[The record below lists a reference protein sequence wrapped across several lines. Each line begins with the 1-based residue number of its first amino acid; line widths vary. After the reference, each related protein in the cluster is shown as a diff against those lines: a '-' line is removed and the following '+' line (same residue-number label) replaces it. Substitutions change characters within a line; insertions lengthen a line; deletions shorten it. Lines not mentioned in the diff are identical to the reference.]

1 MIRRPPRST
10 LFPYTTLF
18 RSGDGAP
25 ALRLDAGADGL
36 RGRPPAHS
44 RSTGQIPRPCGPVP
58 ASKGSGESRHGIGG
72 TEGGTQAMRA
82 GRRGVFAGIVSALVS
97 TGVAAQQQPAPAQAA
112 RLQVSLAEAVR
123 RALDVQPAVVQAR
136 GDQRNAGA
144 SERAAVGAFLPSISI
159 GGSSNKASSNRY
171 NSATGQIVTVPSNT
185 SYFGALSASVD
196 LFDGVPRVAHKNAA
210 P

>member
-1 MIRRPPRST
+1 
-10 LFPYTTLF
+10 
-18 RSGDGAP
+18 
-25 ALRLDAGADGL
+25 
-36 RGRPPAHS
+36 
-44 RSTGQIPRPCGPVP
+44 
-58 ASKGSGESRHGIGG
+58 
-72 TEGGTQAMRA
+72 MRA

-159 GGSSNKASSNRY
+159 GGSSNKASSNRHK
-171 NSATGQIVTVPSNT
+171 SAKGQIGTGPSNK
-185 SYFGALSASVD
+185 SYFASLSASGD
-196 LFDGVPRVAHKNAA
+196 LFDGVRRRAHKNAA
-210 P
+210 PPTAKFAD

>member
-1 MIRRPPRST
+1 
-10 LFPYTTLF
+10 
-18 RSGDGAP
+18 
-25 ALRLDAGADGL
+25 
-36 RGRPPAHS
+36 
-44 RSTGQIPRPCGPVP
+44 
-58 ASKGSGESRHGIGG
+58 
-72 TEGGTQAMRA
+72 
-82 GRRGVFAGIVSALVS
+82 VSALVS

-136 GDQRNAGA
+136 GNQRNAGA

-185 SYFGALSASVD
+185 SYFG
-196 LFDGVPRVAHKNAA
+196 R
-210 P
+210 